1 MPADRAKALQ
11 DAFLAAHKDPGYL
24 GDAEKLGIDVGPIGG
39 KEILGL
45 IDRIA
50 KTPLDQLKR
59 IEQLVT
65 EGG

>member
-1 MPADRAKALQ
+1 
-11 DAFLAAHKDPGYL
+11 
-24 GDAEKLGIDVGPIGG
+24 VGPIGG
-39 KEILGL
+39 KEILDL